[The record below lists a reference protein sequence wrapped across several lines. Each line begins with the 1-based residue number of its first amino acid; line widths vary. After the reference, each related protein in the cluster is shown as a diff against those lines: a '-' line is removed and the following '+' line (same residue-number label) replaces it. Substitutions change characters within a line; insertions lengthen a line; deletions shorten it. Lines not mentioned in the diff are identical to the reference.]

1 MTDVKAR
8 ARGRVENERDEL
20 VALSHRIHA
29 HPEVMW
35 EEHRSSAWTAEALQR
50 GGFSVSSVDGLPT
63 AFVARAGSGPLHVAI
78 CAEYDALPG
87 VGHACGHNVIAAAA
101 VGAGLALADVADE
114 AGLTVTVFGTPAE
127 EGGGGK
133 IEMLDRGLF
142 DEEHLAMMVHPA
154 PLDDPAPGMI
164 AAEHLIFRF
173 TGKEAHAAAAPEHGV
188 NAADALTIGQVAL
201 GLLRQHVRRTDM
213 MHGIVT
219 RGGDAPNIVPAHTE
233 AKYIVRSSTLEDL
246 EALVPRVVR
255 CFEAGALATG
265 ATLSV
270 EQEPAYAEVHSD
282 AELASLWRRNAEA
295 IGRAIEPAEVLA
307 GRFQAS
313 TDFGN
318 VSRQMPAIHPLI
330 GIEANGA
337 GNHQPEFAAACAR
350 PSADRAVIDGAVLLA
365 WTALDAAT
373 DETIRRRLT
382 G

>member
-1 MTDVKAR
+1 VTEVKAR
-8 ARGRVENERDEL
+8 ARERVEKTRDEL

-35 EEHRSSAWTAEALQR
+35 EEHRSSAWTSAALER
-50 GGFSVSSVDGLPT
+50 GGFSVSPVDGLPT
-63 AFVARAGSGPLHVAI
+63 AFVARAGSGPLHVGI

-101 VGAGLALADVADE
+101 VGAGLALADVADG

-142 DEEHLAMMVHPA
+142 DDEHLAMMVHPA
-154 PLDDPAPGMI
+154 SIDDPAPGMI
-164 AAEHLIFRF
+164 AAQHLVFRF
-173 TGKEAHAAAAPEHGV
+173 TGREAHAAASPELGV

-219 RGGDAPNIVPAHTE
+219 HGGDAPNIVPAHTE
-233 AKYIVRSSTLEDL
+233 ARYIVRSSVLEDL
-246 EALVPRVVR
+246 EALVPRVIR

-265 ATLSV
+265 ATISI
-270 EQEPAYAEVHSD
+270 EQEPAYAEVRSD
-282 AELASLWRRNAEA
+282 PDLASLWRRNAEA
-295 IGRAIEPAEVLA
+295 IGRAIEPPEALA
-307 GRFQAS
+307 GRFPAS

-318 VSRQMPAIHPLI
+318 VSRRMPAIHPLI
-330 GIEANGA
+330 GIETNGA
-337 GNHQPEFAAACAR
+337 GNHQPAFAAACAR
-350 PSADRAVIDGAVLLA
+350 PSADRAVADGAVLLA